1 MGFFADFKAKRAA
14 TAAAKAHSAALADWE
29 DDRATL
35 AKLITVFT
43 AASKGEDS
51 VPNTHSGLQL
61 ASFMKQVA
69 HHLNTLV
76 APPGSASR

>member
-29 DDRATL
+29 DDRAILT
-35 AKLITVFT
+35 KLITVFT

-51 VPNTHSGLQL
+51 VPNSLMQKPGEAKLCELFPHTL
-61 ASFMKQVA
+61 SFGCKRFA
-69 HHLNTLV
+69 Y
-76 APPGSASR
+76 SY